1 MLCKLEDF
9 LWRLRIQKD
18 ESPLNPYVDV
28 TYDGLVTSDQ
38 DMKVISTC
46 KMDIHKFPFDTQSC
60 NITIGSAIYCGER
73 ERAFN
78 PTQTLTSFTF
88 LRSSPLTSDK
98 ELRFVPFSN
107 SSRATQFSREL
118 IKTQGEWEFLQL
130 SVSRTNFTMQGKIW
144 ENLIYTV
151 SREMRRIIRPSS
163 EGPYFIPSMYPDPV
177 S

>member
-1 MLCKLEDF
+1 M
-9 LWRLRIQKD
+9 
-18 ESPLNPYVDV
+18 NPYVDV
-28 TYDGLVTSDQ
+28 TYDGLVASDQ

-73 ERAFN
+73 ERVFN
-78 PTQTLTSFTF
+78 LAPTLASFTSS
-88 LRSSPLTSDK
+88 RPSPLPSDK
-98 ELRFVPFSN
+98 ELRLVPFSN

-118 IKTQGEWEFLQL
+118 IKTQGEWEFLRL

-151 SREMRRIIRPSS
+151 SREKRRIGVPKVRICFLPRSLTLFPSS
-163 EGPYFIPSMYPDPV
+163 P
-177 S
+177 